1 MKLRATLLKAA
12 AGIGTAAFLATAI
25 IGVAH
30 TPWGRPL
37 LKLPFLSALAQRS
50 GCPVGSIEPAA
61 FEAVRQTK
69 LAGDV
74 GTAQALAHPALGFT
88 LGQTQKSEVERWIA
102 AQRASCKVGA
112 VASVLECEN
121 VASPGAP
128 LISSLRL
135 QFDSKNRLVGVDLFR
150 ADPEGSA
157 LVGRFQELQRQLG
170 AQVGPATSNVG
181 TPTLEFVKKSPLQT
195 VVSTYGYRDYVA
207 TAMLLNFGK
216 RGLRL
221 REQYRWLA
229 PQAESPP
236 A

>member
-1 MKLRATLLKAA
+1 MTLRSTLVKAA
-12 AGIGTAAFLATAI
+12 ASVGAAACLATAL

-37 LKLPFLSALAQRS
+37 LKLPFLSALAQHS

-74 GTAQALAHPALGFT
+74 GDTPAGAHPALGFT
-88 LGQTQKSEVERWIA
+88 LGQTKKSEVESWVL
-102 AQRASCKVGA
+102 AQKASCKPGL

-121 VASPGAP
+121 VVSPGAP
-128 LISSLRL
+128 PITNLRL
-135 QFDSKNRLVGVDLFR
+135 QFDAKERLVGVDLFR

-157 LVGRFQELQRQLG
+157 VVSRYRQLQRELD
-170 AQVGPATSNVG
+170 ASVGPATKSVG
-181 TPTLEFVKKSPLQT
+181 TPTLDFMRKSPLQT
-195 VVSTYGYRDYVA
+195 VVTTYGYRDYVA

-221 REQYRWLA
+221 REQYRWLP
-229 PQAESPP
+229 PQAP